1 MQDVRVQYRTKYQV
15 EREQPTQVARVG
27 NERAQE
33 PRDGLARV
41 YPSGRKLRAVVCVG
55 APPEGY
61 VSLNPQGVT
70 ESAAAPT
77 AGRASKCSIA
87 YHEIPLL
94 SLASLNHKRP
104 ECARELGLI
113 H

>member
-1 MQDVRVQYRTKYQV
+1 
-15 EREQPTQVARVG
+15 
-27 NERAQE
+27 
-33 PRDGLARV
+33 
-41 YPSGRKLRAVVCVG
+41 
-55 APPEGY
+55 
-61 VSLNPQGVT
+61 VT

-113 H
+113 HDRGEIGRASCRERVFFDV